1 LGWKIIT
8 RRGLGDPNQE
18 FSPDPLR
25 EGAFTDTARG
35 QFPNGFDSL
44 HLVDAKF
51 EIIQG
56 EK

>member
-1 LGWKIIT
+1 MENYNTQGL
-8 RRGLGDPNQE
+8 RGSESGV
-18 FSPDPLR
+18 FAHPLR
-25 EGAFTDTARG
+25 ECAFTDTARG